1 MSAQVLFSLQEK
13 DLLIAQL
20 RQEQAA
26 LEEELRDQSALL
38 QAEQTLAQ
46 RQEHLGGLRG
56 AQKDRELEAAQ
67 LRGEIQ
73 AVEGRLY
80 GGRVSNPREL
90 EDMQANSRQLRG
102 LQKVAEDDLLRLM
115 LEGEEATQRLHSAE
129 GSVGDLRSQRAE
141 REAAIRQRLA
151 QVTQEVGDLETQRG
165 ALAAGAPSHELQVYQ
180 RLQATRGGRA
190 VARVQG
196 GRCRGCNVAIPTQQF
211 QRVRAARELVQCPN
225 CGRILFVG

>member
-1 MSAQVLFSLQEK
+1 MSAQVLYSLQEK
-13 DLLIAQL
+13 DLLIAQR
-20 RQEQAA
+20 RQEQTA

-38 QAEQTLAQ
+38 QAQQTLAQ
-46 RQEHLGGLRG
+46 RQERLGGLRG

-73 AVEGRLY
+73 GVEGRLY

-115 LEGEEATQRLHSAE
+115 LEGEEATQGLQSAE
-129 GSVGDLRSQRAE
+129 GSLRDLQAQRAE

-151 QVTQEVGDLETQRG
+151 QVAQEIVDLEGQRG
-165 ALAAGAPSHELQVYQ
+165 ALVAGVPPNELQVYQ
-180 RLQATRGGRA
+180 RLQATRGGLA
-190 VARVQG
+190 VARVEG
-196 GRCRGCNVAIPTQQF
+196 GRCRGCNVAIPTHQF
-211 QRVRAARELVQCPN
+211 QRARAARELVQCAN